1 MKGKNTNVNMPTV
14 VLDFDGVIHSYMTP
28 WKPGDTNDYIPD
40 EPVKGIKEAI
50 KDIRNAG
57 YEVVVV
63 SARCRKPGGI
73 EAIKNYLNKYDI
85 IVDRIIAEKPPAV
98 VYVDDRGI
106 CFDGKPENLLHKIK
120 TFVPW
125 NREVDEFNRPSR
137 A

>member
-1 MKGKNTNVNMPTV
+1 MEIKLKKGFDMSKNKPTV
-14 VLDFDGVIHSYMTP
+14 VLDFDGVIHSYITP

-57 YEVVVV
+57 YEVIVV

-73 EAIKNYLNKYDI
+73 EAIRAYLDKYDI
-85 IVDRIIAEKPPAV
+85 IVDNIMAMKPPAI
-98 VYVDDRGI
+98 VYIDDRGI
-106 CFDGKPENLLHKIK
+106 CFDGKPENLLHQIQ

-125 NREVDEFNRPSR
+125 NR
-137 A
+137 